1 MQDRVGYLLL
11 FRSIDPLLMGHDP
24 SLILT
29 IHDPGVGL
37 VSCPNSTPAANASL
51 RTRTEPM
58 KRTRPPA
65 ALIGNTLPNKRD
77 HSVTIRKTP
86 TRRHTE
92 FDREFEFLIPMRIH
106 LPRNRRKHVKELRN
120 GVMLYRERRVIS
132 VRLIQKLLVH

>member
-1 MQDRVGYLLL
+1 MPQFD
-11 FRSIDPLLMGHDP
+11 
-24 SLILT
+24 
-29 IHDPGVGL
+29 
-37 VSCPNSTPAANASL
+37 PAANASL
-51 RTRTEPM
+51 GTRTEPM

-65 ALIGNTLPNKRD
+65 ALIGNTLPSKRD

-86 TRRHTE
+86 TRRH
-92 FDREFEFLIPMRIH
+92 RVRRGIEFLIPMRIH